1 MLKNWKF
8 RDKGLSILISYSI
21 FDFKLRCNT
30 MRILAIHAEKFSF
43 EIKQKAIEAAEKIS
57 EDKGK
62 YSAKNALVVFT
73 TVEEGD
79 DKNTEEL
86 VNKAVREI
94 SDIVE
99 KVKANE
105 VIIYPYA
112 HLSKNLATPNVAITV
127 LKALEN
133 KLREEGL
140 IVFRTP
146 FGWYKAFEIKCL
158 GHPLSELS
166 REIKPEKLKEEV
178 KEEHEYAILTP
189 DGKMYSPHEYMFEDE
204 DFKILVEKEALKKE
218 LPGGKSKIPEYCA
231 KFAIEW
237 EPYSDHGHM
246 RFGPEGALIMD
257 LLAEYSW
264 QVVRDLGIPV
274 FYVKGTNMFN
284 LKVNAVM
291 EHAKLFG
298 SRLYSLRVDDNR
310 LILRFAACHQQFAM
324 LKDWIISYKNLPFG
338 MFEVADSYRLEQPGE
353 ITLCFR
359 LRKFVM
365 PDLHIITK
373 DLEEAK
379 KITFIVQRKIF
390 EEIRKI
396 GREYYAIYNT
406 TKSFLK
412 EHWDYILELVRREGK
427 PVLVVFYPEG
437 KYYWIINVE
446 YVIIDHLKRPR
457 EIGTFQ
463 IDIGNSKRFNITYR
477 DEKGEEKY
485 PMIIHTAIIG
495 SLERYL
501 YAILDTA
508 AKMSEQGKKP
518 KLPTW
523 LSPVQVRVIPVSKEF
538 TNKAI
543 EIAKKIEEAQIRV
556 DVDDRDETLGKKI
569 RDAERSWIP
578 YIIVVG
584 KREVESGILTV
595 RIRGNEKENIKKH
608 TLHEIVKN
616 IKEETKG
623 YPWKPLTMPMLLSQ
637 RPIYKKE

>member
-1 MLKNWKF
+1 
-8 RDKGLSILISYSI
+8 
-21 FDFKLRCNT
+21 
-30 MRILAIHAEKFSF
+30 MRILAIHAERFSF
-43 EIKQKAIEAAEKIS
+43 EVKQKAIDKAEEVPNVKR
-57 EDKGK
+57 K
-62 YSAKNALVVFT
+62 YSTKNVLVVFT

-79 DKNTEEL
+79 EKNIEVLTE
-86 VNKAVREI
+86 NAANEI
-94 SDIVE
+94 AEIVD
-99 KVKANE
+99 KVKASE
-105 VIIYPYA
+105 VVVYPYA
-112 HLSKNLATPNVAITV
+112 HLSKNLAPPNIAVNV
-127 LKALEN
+127 LKELEGRL
-133 KLREEGL
+133 KKKGL
-140 IVFRTP
+140 KVFRTP

-166 REIKPEKLKEEV
+166 REIKPEKPVEEA

-189 DGKMYSPHEYMFEDE
+189 DGKLYSPKEYVFEDE
-204 DFKILVEKEALKKE
+204 NFKILVEKEALKKE
-218 LPGGKSKIPEYCA
+218 LPGGESKIPEYCA

-237 EPYSDHGHM
+237 ELYSDHGHM

-264 QVVRDLGIPV
+264 QVVRSLGIPV

-284 LKVNAVM
+284 LKIDAVM

-298 SRLYSLRVDDNR
+298 SRLYSLKVDNNQ

-338 MFEVADSYRLEQPGE
+338 IFEVADSYRLEQPGE

-379 KITFIVQRKIF
+379 KMTFLVQRKIF

-412 EHWDYILELVRREGK
+412 EHWDYVLELVKREGK
-427 PVLVVFYPEG
+427 PVLLVFYPEG
-437 KYYWIINVE
+437 KYYWVINVE
-446 YVIIDHLKRPR
+446 YIIIDHLNRPR

-463 IDIGNSKRFNITYR
+463 IDIGNAKRFNITYR
-477 DEKGEEKY
+477 DEKGEIKY

-501 YAILDTA
+501 YVIFDTA
-508 AKMSEQGKKP
+508 AKASEENKKP
-518 KLPTW
+518 RLPTW
-523 LSPVQVRVIPVSKEF
+523 LSPIQVRVIPVSKEF
-538 TNKAI
+538 LNKAI
-543 EIAKKIEEAQIRV
+543 EIARKIEESQIRV
-556 DVDDRDETLGKKI
+556 DVDDRDETLGRKI
-569 RDAERSWIP
+569 REAEKNWVP
-578 YIIVVG
+578 YIVVVG
-584 KREVESGILTV
+584 RKEVESNVLTV
-595 RIRGNEKENIKKH
+595 RIRGEEKENIKKL
-608 TLHEIVKN
+608 TL
-616 IKEETKG
+616 EELVRTIRNETNG
-623 YPWKPLTMPMLLSQ
+623 YPWKPLTMPILLSQ
-637 RPIYKKE
+637 RPIYRRE

>member
-1 MLKNWKF
+1 
-8 RDKGLSILISYSI
+8 
-21 FDFKLRCNT
+21 
-30 MRILAIHAEKFSF
+30 MRILAIHAERFSF
-43 EIKQKAIEAAEKIS
+43 EVKQKAIDKAEEVSDEKR
-57 EDKGK
+57 K
-62 YSAKNALVVFT
+62 YSTENVLVVFT
-73 TVEEGD
+73 TVEDGD
-79 DKNTEEL
+79 DKNIEALTENAANEIAEI
-86 VNKAVREI
+86 VN
-94 SDIVE
+94 
-99 KVKANE
+99 KVKASE
-105 VIIYPYA
+105 VIVYPYA
-112 HLSKNLATPNVAITV
+112 HLSKNLASPNVAISV
-127 LKALEN
+127 LKELER
-133 KLREEGL
+133 KLKEKGL
-140 IVFRTP
+140 KVFRTP

-166 REIKPEKLKEEV
+166 REIKPEKPAKEV

-189 DGKMYSPHEYMFEDE
+189 DGKLYSPEEYVFEDE
-204 DFKILVEKEALKKE
+204 NFKILVEKEALKKE
-218 LPGGKSKIPEYCA
+218 LPGGKPKIPEYCA

-264 QVVRDLGIPV
+264 QVVRSLGIPV

-284 LKVNAVM
+284 LKIDAVM

-298 SRLYSLRVDDNR
+298 SRLYSLKVDNNQ

-379 KITFIVQRKIF
+379 KITFLVQEKIF

-412 EHWDYILELVRREGK
+412 EHWDYVLELVKREGK
-427 PVLVVFYPEG
+427 PVLLVFYPEG
-437 KYYWIINVE
+437 KYYWVINVE
-446 YVIIDHLKRPR
+446 YIIIDHLKRPR

-463 IDIGNSKRFNITYR
+463 IDIGNAKRFNITYR
-477 DEKGEEKY
+477 DEKGEIRY

-501 YAILDTA
+501 YAIFDTA
-508 AKMSEQGKKP
+508 AKMSEEGKKP
-518 KLPTW
+518 RLPTW

-538 TNKAI
+538 LNKAI
-543 EIAKKIEEAQIRV
+543 EIARKIEESQIRV
-556 DVDDRDETLGKKI
+556 DVDDRDETLGRKI
-569 RDAERSWIP
+569 REAEKNWIP
-578 YIIVVG
+578 YVVVIG
-584 KREVESGILTV
+584 KKEVESNILTV
-595 RIRGNEKENIKKH
+595 RIRGEEKENIKEL
-608 TLHEIVKN
+608 TLEELVKI
-616 IKEETKG
+616 IKDETKG

-637 RPIYKKE
+637 RPIYKRE